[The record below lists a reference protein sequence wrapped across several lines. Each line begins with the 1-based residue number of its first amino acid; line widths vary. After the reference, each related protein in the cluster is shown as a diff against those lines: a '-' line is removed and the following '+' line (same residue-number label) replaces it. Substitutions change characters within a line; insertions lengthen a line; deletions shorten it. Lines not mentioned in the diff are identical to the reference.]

1 MERLVAVLGVPVVV
15 QRTPE
20 WYAKRLGRV
29 TSSEAA
35 SVLGESPYES
45 ATDVLFRKFGLG
57 RPFTG
62 NAATRYGQLHEPVAI
77 QAYCAAL
84 GRVSFE
90 VGLIDYE
97 AVHGPCPELA
107 FVAGSPDGITVRR
120 RGAPRPE
127 AGGTLLG
134 PEGPERRPAPTREAL
149 AEALGEGADEEPVM
163 LEVKCPLRRRIVPGV
178 VPRHYYAQVQLNM
191 FICGLRR
198 ADFVEYRPAPFEL
211 SVVRVEPDE
220 AWLARALPRLRA
232 FHAECAKYAGRIEEH
247 PEYAK
252 YAPASPRAPPAYAFL
267 DGPEAAT
274 EDAPTFPSP

>member
-1 MERLVAVLGVPVVV
+1 MERLVPVLAVPVVV
-15 QRTPE
+15 QRSPE

-57 RPFTG
+57 KPFTG
-62 NAATRYGQLHEPVAI
+62 NAATRYGQLNEPVAI
-77 QAYCAAL
+77 RAYCAAL

-97 AVHGPCPELA
+97 SVHGPCPELA
-107 FVAGSPDGITVRR
+107 WLAGSPDGITALRPGPAR
-120 RGAPRPE
+120 PDARG
-127 AGGTLLG
+127 TVIG
-134 PEGPERRPAPTREAL
+134 PEGLEARPETTAAAL
-149 AEALGEGADEEPVM
+149 GEALGAGAGEEPVL
-163 LEVKCPLRRRIVPGV
+163 LEVKCPFRRKIVPGA

-191 FICGLRR
+191 FICGLRF

-220 AWLARALPRLRA
+220 AWLAAALPRLRA
-232 FHAECAKYAGRIEEH
+232 FHAECARYAGRIEEH
-247 PEYAK
+247 PAYAK
-252 YAPASPRAPPAYAFL
+252 YAPPPP
-267 DGPEAAT
+267 PEYSFV
-274 EDAPTFPSP
+274 ED